1 MIIRD
6 FLRFFDD
13 FQSLVSSFGQAL
25 LIFIQNQENIV
36 YSIIACYIKQFNEIY
51 YYGKIDKKL
60 KRNLRNI
67 FKNKY
72 SELPKINQLIKASI
86 F

>member
-51 YYGKIDKKL
+51 
-60 KRNLRNI
+60 
-67 FKNKY
+67 
-72 SELPKINQLIKASI
+72 
-86 F
+86 